1 MGDREAFAEDGDDA
15 PAVVRSP
22 SPLII
27 YPGGH
32 TSARTDGATVD
43 ESDESRERLK
53 RRPSF
58 EEVAPGTALGRSL
71 SASRLG
77 ELVSPAPERRSP
89 AAAKNA
95 FGFGAPRREGGGV
108 AFASQRPSLR
118 RPRSDRSSLD
128 AATSKQLSS
137 ALLRTDSARTPR
149 RATSPVELS
158 DPPPPSGLDHLW
170 DPVALGRHQ
179 RLQKL
184 SDDAKA
190 KANDVVAWALHN
202 AERRAVPTKSRAQRR
217 WALLR
222 NVLRAVSAFNAL
234 GAQDAMYWDDDD
246 VQATPLASVRKM
258 ALFRRQSWSEKVATG
273 YTYRRQES
281 IDRLARKTKGWYIV
295 LPATAFK
302 VAWDVC
308 SALVLFAILLYVPY
322 EVAFV
327 ARDAAYFRF
336 DVFVFVWYACD
347 MALSFV
353 TAYEDAA
360 TRSLVVDPA
369 KVRWHYARTYFLVDL
384 VATVPIELLIRTAVD
399 SDAVKF
405 LPLARAVRYL
415 RVFKMLKLLR
425 VVHLEVAMRRVM
437 KQMRIYPGVD
447 RIAEL
452 AVVSLVLAH
461 LVACFWGLL
470 GLRGGDGVDDDACYA
485 GAAVPFRRC
494 SWLQIAG
501 LNREGDG
508 DDNFD
513 LYVTCLYW
521 AITTI
526 STVGFGDIHPNS
538 PGEKIFTSVIMV
550 AGVGMYAIIISSF
563 GAVIASFDT
572 KKREMHSKSEAL
584 QRFVHKHD
592 VPMRLATAMHN
603 HQKRYLN
610 AVHLWRTDETEQLV
624 ANLPRDL
631 RSALVIHLER
641 SLVSRVPFFIGKPRS
656 FVADAVAVLGPLLAD
671 SGEVLVGK
679 GEVANAVYFLVH
691 GAIAI
696 HASGRRGA
704 RELGHFRVGAYFGEE
719 GCLLGA
725 HWRAQL
731 SADGA
736 CEAQLIEAANLEMLL
751 NHYVTV
757 RDEVYATA
765 ALRVRQSALLGVDD
779 GAAFRR
785 TRSDELFPPPAGPAR
800 SPGRGY
806 ATTPHRRPTTRV
818 RAGVSNVRGAA
829 TPPQV
834 QFPMALTNRRK

>member
-1 MGDREAFAEDGDDA
+1 
-15 PAVVRSP
+15 
-22 SPLII
+22 
-27 YPGGH
+27 
-32 TSARTDGATVD
+32 
-43 ESDESRERLK
+43 
-53 RRPSF
+53 
-58 EEVAPGTALGRSL
+58 
-71 SASRLG
+71 
-77 ELVSPAPERRSP
+77 
-89 AAAKNA
+89 
-95 FGFGAPRREGGGV
+95 
-108 AFASQRPSLR
+108 
-118 RPRSDRSSLD
+118 
-128 AATSKQLSS
+128 
-137 ALLRTDSARTPR
+137 
-149 RATSPVELS
+149 
-158 DPPPPSGLDHLW
+158 
-170 DPVALGRHQ
+170 
-179 RLQKL
+179 
-184 SDDAKA
+184 
-190 KANDVVAWALHN
+190 
-202 AERRAVPTKSRAQRR
+202 
-217 WALLR
+217 
-222 NVLRAVSAFNAL
+222 
-234 GAQDAMYWDDDD
+234 
-246 VQATPLASVRKM
+246 
-258 ALFRRQSWSEKVATG
+258 
-273 YTYRRQES
+273 
-281 IDRLARKTKGWYIV
+281 RLARRHKAWYIV
-295 LPATAFK
+295 LPTTAFK

-369 KVRWHYARTYFLVDL
+369 KVRWHYLRTYFLVDL
-384 VATVPIELLIRTAVD
+384 VATVPIELLIRTAVN

-631 RSALVIHLER
+631 RSAL
-641 SLVSRVPFFIGKPRS
+641 
-656 FVADAVAVLGPLLAD
+656 
-671 SGEVLVGK
+671 
-679 GEVANAVYFLVH
+679 
-691 GAIAI
+691 
-696 HASGRRGA
+696 
-704 RELGHFRVGAYFGEE
+704 
-719 GCLLGA
+719 
-725 HWRAQL
+725 
-731 SADGA
+731 
-736 CEAQLIEAANLEMLL
+736 
-751 NHYVTV
+751 
-757 RDEVYATA
+757 
-765 ALRVRQSALLGVDD
+765 
-779 GAAFRR
+779 
-785 TRSDELFPPPAGPAR
+785 
-800 SPGRGY
+800 
-806 ATTPHRRPTTRV
+806 
-818 RAGVSNVRGAA
+818 
-829 TPPQV
+829 
-834 QFPMALTNRRK
+834 

>member
-27 YPGGH
+27 YPGAAA
-32 TSARTDGATVD
+32 SARTGGATVG
-43 ESDESRERLK
+43 ESNESRGASSG
-53 RRPSF
+53 RPSRGR
-58 EEVAPGTALGRSL
+58 PGTALGRSL

-77 ELVSPAPERRSP
+77 ELVSPAAERRSP

-95 FGFGAPRREGGGV
+95 FGFGAPRRESGGV
-108 AFASQRPSLR
+108 AFTSRRPSLR

-149 RATSPVELS
+149 RSSSPVDGVELS

-179 RLQKL
+179 RLHKL

-190 KANDVVAWALHN
+190 KANDV
-202 AERRAVPTKSRAQRR
+202 
-217 WALLR
+217 
-222 NVLRAVSAFNAL
+222 
-234 GAQDAMYWDDDD
+234 DAMYWDDDD
-246 VQATPLASVRKM
+246 VQVTPLASVRKM

-295 LPATAFK
+295 LPTSAFK
-302 VAWDVC
+302 VAWD
-308 SALVLFAILLYVPY
+308 
-322 EVAFV
+322 V

-369 KVRWHYARTYFLVDL
+369 KVRWHYVRTYFLVDL
-384 VATVPIELLIRTAVD
+384 VATVPIELLIRTTVN

-765 ALRVRQSALLGVDD
+765 ALRVRQSALLGVDG
-779 GAAFRR
+779 GARR
-785 TRSDELFPPPAGPAR
+785 ASGPASSSRRRGPGARAGP
-800 SPGRGY
+800 GY

>member
-1 MGDREAFAEDGDDA
+1 MKKTGMPRFGLPAEDGDDA

-43 ESDESRERLK
+43 ESNESRERLK

-77 ELVSPAPERRSP
+77 ELVSPVPERRSP

-95 FGFGAPRREGGGV
+95 FGFGAPRRESGGV

-170 DPVALGRHQ
+170 DPVALGRVQ

-190 KANDVVAWALHN
+190 KANDVVAWALRH
-202 AERRAVPTKSRAQRR
+202 AETRAVPTKSRAQRR

-234 GAQDAMYWDDDD
+234 SAQDAMYWDDDD
-246 VQATPLASVRKM
+246 VQVTPLASVRKM
-258 ALFRRQSWSEKVATG
+258 ALFRQRSVADKVATK
-273 YTYRRQES
+273 YNYRRQES
-281 IDRLARKTKGWYIV
+281 LDRLARRHKAWYIV
-295 LPATAFK
+295 LPTTAFK

-369 KVRWHYARTYFLVDL
+369 KVRWHYVRTYFLVDL

-415 RVFKMLKLLR
+415 L
-425 VVHLEVAMRRVM
+425 
-437 KQMRIYPGVD
+437 
-447 RIAEL
+447 
-452 AVVSLVLAH
+452 SL
-461 LVACFWGLL
+461 
-470 GLRGGDGVDDDACYA
+470 
-485 GAAVPFRRC
+485 
-494 SWLQIAG
+494 
-501 LNREGDG
+501 
-508 DDNFD
+508 
-513 LYVTCLYW
+513 
-521 AITTI
+521 
-526 STVGFGDIHPNS
+526 IH
-538 PGEKIFTSVIMV
+538 I
-550 AGVGMYAIIISSF
+550 
-563 GAVIASFDT
+563 
-572 KKREMHSKSEAL
+572 
-584 QRFVHKHD
+584 
-592 VPMRLATAMHN
+592 
-603 HQKRYLN
+603 
-610 AVHLWRTDETEQLV
+610 
-624 ANLPRDL
+624 
-631 RSALVIHLER
+631 
-641 SLVSRVPFFIGKPRS
+641 
-656 FVADAVAVLGPLLAD
+656 
-671 SGEVLVGK
+671 
-679 GEVANAVYFLVH
+679 
-691 GAIAI
+691 
-696 HASGRRGA
+696 
-704 RELGHFRVGAYFGEE
+704 
-719 GCLLGA
+719 
-725 HWRAQL
+725 
-731 SADGA
+731 
-736 CEAQLIEAANLEMLL
+736 
-751 NHYVTV
+751 
-757 RDEVYATA
+757 
-765 ALRVRQSALLGVDD
+765 
-779 GAAFRR
+779 
-785 TRSDELFPPPAGPAR
+785 
-800 SPGRGY
+800 
-806 ATTPHRRPTTRV
+806 
-818 RAGVSNVRGAA
+818 
-829 TPPQV
+829 
-834 QFPMALTNRRK
+834 

>member
-32 TSARTDGATVD
+32 ASARTDGATVD
-43 ESDESRERLK
+43 ESNESRERLK

-77 ELVSPAPERRSP
+77 ELVSPAAERQS
-89 AAAKNA
+89 
-95 FGFGAPRREGGGV
+95 PRREE
-108 AFASQRPSLR
+108 RCSLR
-118 RPRSDRSSLD
+118 APREARAAMSGPRCAARGATGRPRRRHVEAAQLGAATDGQRD
-128 AATSKQLSS
+128 AAREL
-137 ALLRTDSARTPR
+137 ARR
-149 RATSPVELS
+149 RREL
-158 DPPPPSGLDHLW
+158 DPPPPGLDHLW

-179 RLQKL
+179 RLQL

-202 AERRAVPTKSRAQRR
+202 AGKRAVPTKSRAQRR

-246 VQATPLASVRKM
+246 V
-258 ALFRRQSWSEKVATG
+258 
-273 YTYRRQES
+273 
-281 IDRLARKTKGWYIV
+281 
-295 LPATAFK
+295 
-302 VAWDVC
+302 
-308 SALVLFAILLYVPY
+308 
-322 EVAFV
+322 

-353 TAYEDAA
+353 DGS
-360 TRSLVVDPA
+360 RG
-369 KVRWHYARTYFLVDL
+369 RG
-384 VATVPIELLIRTAVD
+384 
-399 SDAVKF
+399 DAV
-405 LPLARAVRYL
+405 LGRRPGEVPTPLVRYL

-425 VVHLEVAMRRVM
+425 AVHLEVAMRRVM

-452 AVVSLVLAH
+452 AVVSL
-461 LVACFWGLL
+461 
-470 GLRGGDGVDDDACYA
+470 
-485 GAAVPFRRC
+485 
-494 SWLQIAG
+494 IAG

-563 GAVIASFDT
+563 GA
-572 KKREMHSKSEAL
+572 
-584 QRFVHKHD
+584 RFVHKHD

-679 GEVANAVYFLVH
+679 GEVANAVYFL
-691 GAIAI
+691 
-696 HASGRRGA
+696 
-704 RELGHFRVGAYFGEE
+704 
-719 GCLLGA
+719 
-725 HWRAQL
+725 L

-785 TRSDELFPPPAGPAR
+785 TRSDELFPPPPGPAR
-800 SPGRGY
+800 SPAPGRGY

-834 QFPMALTNRRK
+834 QFPWR